1 MQELADEDY
10 GVSHTHHTQLDIR
23 DLAAGIYEL
32 QIYGDDRILGARLV
46 KE

>member
-1 MQELADEDY
+1 MQELADKNY
-10 GVSHTHHTQLDIR
+10 GGSQTHHTQLDIR

-32 QIYGDDRILGARLV
+32 QIYGDDRIQGARLV